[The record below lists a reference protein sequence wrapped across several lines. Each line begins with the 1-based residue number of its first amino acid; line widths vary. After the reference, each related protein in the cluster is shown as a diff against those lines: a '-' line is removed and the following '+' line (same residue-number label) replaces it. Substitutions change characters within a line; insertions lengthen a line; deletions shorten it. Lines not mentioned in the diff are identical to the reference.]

1 MAKIAWHTD
10 IVVNGQG
17 MNVKIATPRAG
28 ACAKLTIK
36 PDVPGRKSAAAKK
49 RFEKAVETARPSACS
64 AASLRA
70 AVTGAVLKTKARWN
84 QWHHET
90 YS

>member
-17 MNVKIATPRAG
+17 MNVKVVSGKPGR
-28 ACAKLTIK
+28 CASMIVR
-36 PDVPGRKSAAAKK
+36 PDVGGAKSKKAMIRFMRKAS
-49 RFEKAVETARPSACS
+49 ELPSRCS
-64 AASLRA
+64 AASLKKSVEHGIRA
-70 AVTGAVLKTKARWN
+70 TKAKWN

-90 YS
+90 Y

>member
-17 MNVKIATPRAG
+17 MNVKVVPRPG
-28 ACAKLTIK
+28 ACAAMIVM
-36 PDVPGRKSAAAKK
+36 PDVKGAKSKK
-49 RFEKAVETARPSACS
+49 ALFRFMKKASEKPYTCSVASVKRTVEHAI
-64 AASLRA
+64 RA
-70 AVTGAVLKTKARWN
+70 TKAKWN
-84 QWHHET
+84 QWHHEN